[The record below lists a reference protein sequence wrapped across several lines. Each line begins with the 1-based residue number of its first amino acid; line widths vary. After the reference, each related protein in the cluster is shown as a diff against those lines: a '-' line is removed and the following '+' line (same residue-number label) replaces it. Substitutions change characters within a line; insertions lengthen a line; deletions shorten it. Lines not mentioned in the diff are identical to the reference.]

1 MKQREWAARDRTI
14 VDAEFEDVRQ
24 SNDRTGPQ
32 LALWL
37 SRGFLVTI
45 LCGALALFWR
55 FDPDPDVDLASA
67 PPSIVTASAIAAAAR
82 QGATPPQPSQN
93 TIETATL
100 LPVEAMRRPIED
112 RPAVPQS
119 PSAHLAEPSKS
130 SGATS
135 KRVERGEGKVRSD
148 RNRRRTLAR
157 TVPRRAL
164 AGIAYRAKRTL
175 RAVGRVFS
183 RPL

>member
-1 MKQREWAARDRTI
+1 MKQSEWAARDRTI

-32 LALWL
+32 FALWL

-45 LCGALALFWR
+45 LCAALALFWP
-55 FDPDPDVDLASA
+55 FDPDPDVELASA

-82 QGATPPQPSQN
+82 QGATPPQPSES
-93 TIETATL
+93 TVETVTL

-112 RPAVPQS
+112 RTAVPQS
-119 PSAHLAEPSKS
+119 PSAHLTEPSKN

-135 KRVERGEGKVRSD
+135 KRVERNDGRPRSD
-148 RNRRRTLAR
+148 RTRRRKAAR
-157 TVPRRAL
+157 TMPGRAL
-164 AGIAYRAKRTL
+164 YGIAYRAKRTL